1 MLIVGGGI
9 SGLTLGIALRRT
21 GIEVEIVE
29 TKQDLRQQAGV
40 GLSLQGN
47 CIAALARI
55 GVANACLEKGMPNSY
70 INLRRPDGALLASQP
85 IIPMGGPEFPGTAGI
100 LRNDLHAILLAAASE
115 AGVKMRMGLSF
126 KSFDS
131 DQSGVEVEFTDGSRN
146 RYDLMVGAD
155 GVHSRTRTT
164 LFPQIR
170 PEPCGQ
176 AVWRA
181 GVPRPVDIVT
191 TELHVGGPLG
201 VVGIC
206 PVSRE
211 AAYLYIVEAASA
223 EIRYNDE
230 ELATVLIDKLEPYT
244 SGLVRACVQHLA
256 RSDAIS
262 YRHLEWLLVPP
273 PWYRDRVL
281 IIGDAAHCN
290 PPVLSALNRQRP
302 FCGNLVCGNLGTNS
316 AQGAAMGI
324 EDAIVLAE
332 LLAQAESVDAALE
345 QFMVRRFPRASL
357 VVRNSV
363 QLCEWEVK
371 HLVGPQEI
379 GRLMMET
386 QKALSAPF

>member
-1 MLIVGGGI
+1 LNPSTEEFQLARGPILILGGGI
-9 SGLTLGIALRRT
+9 SGLTLGIALGRS
-21 GIEVEIVE
+21 GIDVEIAE
-29 TKQDLRQQAGV
+29 IKQDLRQQAGV

-70 INLRRPDGALLASQP
+70 INMRRPDGALLASQTL
-85 IIPMGGPEFPGTAGI
+85 IPMGGPEFPGTAGI
-100 LRNDLHAILLAAASE
+100 SRNDLHAILLAAAGE

-126 KSFDS
+126 KSFNS

-146 RYDLMVGAD
+146 EYDLMVGAD
-155 GVHSRTRTT
+155 GVYSRTRTT
-164 LFPQIR
+164 LFPQIH

-191 TELHVGGPLG
+191 TELHLGGPFG

-211 AAYLYIVEAASA
+211 AAYLYIVEAASP
-223 EIRYNDE
+223 EIRYNDN
-230 ELATVLIDKLEPYT
+230 ELAAVLIDKLEPYT
-244 SGLVRACVQHLA
+244 SSLVRACVQHLT

-281 IIGDAAHCN
+281 LIGDAAHCN
-290 PPVLSALNRQRP
+290 PPVL
-302 FCGNLVCGNLGTNS
+302 

-332 LLAQAESVDAALE
+332 LLAQVESVDAALE
-345 QFMVRRFPRASL
+345 QFTVRRNPRASL

-371 HLVGPQEI
+371 HQVSPQEI

-386 QKALSAPF
+386 QVALSAPF

>member
-1 MLIVGGGI
+1 MARGPILIVGGGI
-9 SGLTLGIALRRT
+9 SGLTLGIALRHA
-21 GIEVEIVE
+21 GIEVELAEIRH
-29 TKQDLRQQAGV
+29 DLRQQPGV

-55 GVANACLEKGMPNSY
+55 GIANACLEKGMPNSY
-70 INLRRPDGALLASQP
+70 INLRRPDGALLAHQP
-85 IIPMGGPEFPGTAGI
+85 LIPMGGPEFPGTAGI
-100 LRNDLHAILLAAASE
+100 SRNDLHAILLAAASE
-115 AGVKMRMGLSF
+115 AGVKLRMGLSF
-126 KSFDS
+126 KTFDS
-131 DQSGVEVEFTDGSRN
+131 DQSGVEIEFTDGSRN
-146 RYDLMVGAD
+146 RYALMVGAD
-155 GVHSRTRTT
+155 GAYSRTRTT

-181 GVPRPVDIVT
+181 GVPRPADVVT
-191 TELHVGGPLG
+191 TELHVGGPFG

-211 AAYLYIVEAASA
+211 AAYIYIVEAASPD
-223 EIRYNDE
+223 IRYNDD
-230 ELATVLIDKLEPYT
+230 ELAAVLIEKLEPYT
-244 SGLVRACVQHLA
+244 SSLVRACVQHLTL
-256 RSDAIS
+256 SDAIS

-281 IIGDAAHCN
+281 LIGDAAHCN
-290 PPVLSALNRQRP
+290 PPVL
-302 FCGNLVCGNLGTNS
+302 

-332 LLAQAESVDAALE
+332 LLAQVEAVDAALE
-345 QFMVRRFPRASL
+345 QFTVRRNPRASL

>member
-1 MLIVGGGI
+1 LASGPILIVGGGI
-9 SGLTLGIALRRT
+9 SGLTLGIALRHA
-21 GIEVEIVE
+21 GIDVEIAE
-29 TKQDLRQQAGV
+29 IKQDLRQQAGV

-47 CIAALARI
+47 GIAALARI

-70 INLRRPDGALLASQP
+70 INLRRPDGALLAGQP
-85 IIPMGGPEFPGTAGI
+85 IVPMGGPEFPGTAGI
-100 LRNDLHAILLAAASE
+100 SRNDLHAILLAAASE
-115 AGVKMRMGLSF
+115 AGVRLRMGLSF
-126 KSFDS
+126 ESFDS
-131 DQSGVEVEFTDGSRN
+131 DPGGVEVEFTDGSRS

-155 GVHSRTRTT
+155 GVYSRTRAT

-170 PEPCGQ
+170 PAPCGQ

-181 GVPRPVDIVT
+181 GVPRPADIVT
-191 TELHVGGPLG
+191 TELHVGGPFG

-211 AAYLYIVEAASA
+211 AAYIYIVEAASP
-223 EIRYNDE
+223 EVRYNDS
-230 ELATVLIDKLEPYT
+230 ELAAVMIQKLEPYT
-244 SGLVRACVQHLA
+244 SSLIRACVQHLT

-262 YRHLEWLLVPP
+262 YRPLEWLLVPP

-281 IIGDAAHCN
+281 LIGDAAHCN
-290 PPVLSALNRQRP
+290 PPVL
-302 FCGNLVCGNLGTNS
+302 

-332 LLAQAESVDAALE
+332 LLAEVKAVDTALE
-345 QFMVRRFPRASL
+345 QFMLRRNPRASL

-386 QKALSAPF
+386 QMALSAPF

>member
-1 MLIVGGGI
+1 MARGPILIVGGGI

-21 GIEVEIVE
+21 GIEVEIAE
-29 TKQDLRQQAGV
+29 IKQDLKQQAGV

-55 GVANACLEKGMPNSY
+55 GVADACLEKGMPSSY

-85 IIPMGGPEFPGTAGI
+85 VIPMGGPEFPATAGI
-100 LRNDLHAILLAAASE
+100 SRNDLHAILLAAASE
-115 AGVKMRMGLSF
+115 AGVKLRMGLSF
-126 KSFDS
+126 RSFES
-131 DQSGVEVEFTDGSRN
+131 NRVGVEVEFTDGSRN

-155 GVHSRTRTT
+155 GVYSRTRAT
-164 LFPQIR
+164 LIPRIR
-170 PEPCGQ
+170 PEACGQ

-191 TELHVGGPLG
+191 TELHVGGPFG

-211 AAYLYIVEAASA
+211 AAYLYIVEAASP
-223 EIRYNDE
+223 ETRYSDD
-230 ELATVLIDKLEPYT
+230 ELATVLIDKLEPY
-244 SGLVRACVQHLA
+244 SSSLVRACVQHLT

-281 IIGDAAHCN
+281 LIGDAAHCN
-290 PPVLSALNRQRP
+290 PPVL
-302 FCGNLVCGNLGTNS
+302 

-324 EDAIVLAE
+324 EDAIVLAQ
-332 LLAQAESVDAALE
+332 LLAEAESVDAALE
-345 QFMVRRFPRASL
+345 QFMVRRNPRASL

-386 QKALSAPF
+386 QKSLSAPF

>member
-1 MLIVGGGI
+1 MARGPILIVGGGI

-21 GIEVEIVE
+21 GIDVEIAE
-29 TKQDLRQQAGV
+29 IKHDLRQQAGV

-47 CIAALARI
+47 SIAALARI
-55 GVANACLEKGMPNSY
+55 GIAKTCLEKGMPSSY
-70 INLRRPDGALLASQP
+70 INLRRPDGALLASQS

-100 LRNDLHAILLAAASE
+100 SRNDLHAILLAAASE
-115 AGVKMRMGLSF
+115 AGVKIRVGLSF
-126 KSFDS
+126 KTFDS
-131 DQSGVEVEFTDGSRN
+131 DQSGVDVEFTDGSRN

-155 GVHSRTRTT
+155 GVYSRTRAT

-181 GVPRPVDIVT
+181 GVPRPADIVT
-191 TELHVGGPLG
+191 TELHVGGPFG

-211 AAYLYIVEAASA
+211 EAYIYIVEAASP
-223 EIRYNDE
+223 EVRYNDN
-230 ELATVLIDKLEPYT
+230 ELATVLTEMLEPYT
-244 SGLVRACVQHLA
+244 SNLVRACVQHLA
-256 RSDAIS
+256 QSDAIS

-281 IIGDAAHCN
+281 LIGDAAHCN
-290 PPVLSALNRQRP
+290 PPVL
-302 FCGNLVCGNLGTNS
+302 

-332 LLAQAESVDAALE
+332 LLAQIESVDAALE
-345 QFMVRRFPRASL
+345 RFMGRRNPRASL

-386 QKALSAPF
+386 QKALSEPF